1 MMMASPEMVAP
12 MACFLAT
19 DLAWNINGQI
29 FGVSGGTVSLLNHP
43 LAIRTIYK
51 PGMWTLDELDQ
62 MVPRGLVQG
71 IANPAP
77 PAPDIEVP
85 GRPAQS

>member
-1 MMMASPEMVAP
+1 MVA
-12 MACFLAT
+12 FLAT

-29 FGVSGGTVSLLNHP
+29 FGVSGGQVSLLNHP
-43 LAIRTIYK
+43 LPIRTIYK
-51 PGMWTLDELDQ
+51 PGMWTLEELDQ
-62 MVPRGLVQG
+62 MVPRALLQG
-71 IANPAP
+71 IPNPAP